1 MNASPIDRTPGAGRQ
16 AYFSAGMASE
26 SARNLL
32 CKESRSSTNC
42 LRTASACSR
51 SGTAC
56 ADATAAVVASAQ
68 TRTAAVVRTERQRPR
83 VVNAYGMAEIL
94 GGGRGNGV
102 RPILA
107 EGFLCGS

>member
-1 MNASPIDRTPGAGRQ
+1 MKASPSDRTPGAGRQ

-32 CKESRSSTNC
+32 CNESRSSTNC
-42 LRTASACSR
+42 LRTASACAR

-68 TRTAAVVRTERQRPR
+68 TRTAAVVRTERHRR
-83 VVNAYGMAEIL
+83 TVVNAYGMTGIL
-94 GGGRGNGV
+94 GGGRGNRV
-102 RPILA
+102 QPILA
-107 EGFLCGS
+107 EDF